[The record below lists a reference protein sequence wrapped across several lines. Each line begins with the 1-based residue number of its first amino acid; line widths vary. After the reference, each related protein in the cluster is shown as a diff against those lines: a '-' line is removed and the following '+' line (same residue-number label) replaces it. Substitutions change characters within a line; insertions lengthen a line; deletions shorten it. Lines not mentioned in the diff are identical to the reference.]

1 MRAVEEGKHVFCISS
16 SRSEVVTV
24 IGTRFFRAFFCFC
37 QSVRSNVCGLVML
50 SSDNNT
56 SNNIV
61 LRVYEQVFMRY
72 MDERTERHFCVVVGS
87 VAVFC
92 ISAQKWID
100 I

>member
-1 MRAVEEGKHVFCISS
+1 MFFVSHHHGLKSS
-16 SRSEVVTV
+16 PSS
-24 IGTRFFRAFFCFC
+24 GFGFFVRFCFC
-37 QSVRSNVCGLVML
+37 QSIRSNVCGLVML